1 MSLDRKADFEP
12 LQVAGADIQVAISA
26 GHFWAWERK
35 AKTALEAVH
44 SDPPKAVQALR
55 EIADD
60 MARMFA
66 LAREDDP
73 SLPDHYRQFL
83 P

>member
-1 MSLDRKADFEP
+1 MSGDRKVGIVP
-12 LQVAGADIQVAISA
+12 LQVAGGDIQVAIPA
-26 GHFWAWERK
+26 GHLWAWERK
-35 AKTALEAVH
+35 AETALEAVH

-60 MARMFA
+60 MAQEFA
-66 LAREDDP
+66 LARKDDP
-73 SLPDHYRQFL
+73 TLPGYYRQFL